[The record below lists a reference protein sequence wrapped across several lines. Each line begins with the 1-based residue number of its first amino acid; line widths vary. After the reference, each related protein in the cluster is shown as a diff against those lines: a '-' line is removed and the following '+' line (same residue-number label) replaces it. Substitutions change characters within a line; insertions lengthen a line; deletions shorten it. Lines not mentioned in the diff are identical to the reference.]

1 MNLQVNFAFKW
12 CSCLKKQQHLNS
24 FPSGPMLNCSFVDD
38 RFQSSINTNMKI
50 CRGLSNDYL
59 KNVWVYSDFQVL
71 RKKYLIIF
79 SQTHMLQ
86 LDFMVALIF
95 DFLVQIK
102 KNVKEHP
109 IIIRVQFG
117 FYQVYVFQ
125 EIPFLHF
132 PYDSMLKHIVT
143 PQLPTQ
149 SYERQKI
156 TYF

>member
-1 MNLQVNFAFKW
+1 
-12 CSCLKKQQHLNS
+12 
-24 FPSGPMLNCSFVDD
+24 
-38 RFQSSINTNMKI
+38 
-50 CRGLSNDYL
+50 
-59 KNVWVYSDFQVL
+59 
-71 RKKYLIIF
+71 
-79 SQTHMLQ
+79 MLQ

-132 PYDSMLKHIVT
+132 PYGSMLNTLSRHNYQHRVTNGKKSHILKNTT
-143 PQLPTQ
+143 PELFTLYHISCNCVILEQYGFESRPIRLNYRPWLNLDHKMRST
-149 SYERQKI
+149 KGTKFACI
-156 TYF
+156 

>member
-1 MNLQVNFAFKW
+1 
-12 CSCLKKQQHLNS
+12 
-24 FPSGPMLNCSFVDD
+24 
-38 RFQSSINTNMKI
+38 
-50 CRGLSNDYL
+50 
-59 KNVWVYSDFQVL
+59 
-71 RKKYLIIF
+71 
-79 SQTHMLQ
+79 MLQ

-132 PYDSMLKHIVT
+132 PYGAMLKHIVT

-149 SYERQKI
+149 SYERQRI

>member
-1 MNLQVNFAFKW
+1 
-12 CSCLKKQQHLNS
+12 
-24 FPSGPMLNCSFVDD
+24 
-38 RFQSSINTNMKI
+38 
-50 CRGLSNDYL
+50 
-59 KNVWVYSDFQVL
+59 
-71 RKKYLIIF
+71 
-79 SQTHMLQ
+79 MLQ

-132 PYDSMLKHIVT
+132 PYGAMLKHIVT

-149 SYERQKI
+149 SLRTAKNHIFLKI
-156 TYF
+156 PPQNYSHYIIFHATA